1 MSITEAASTVTRYY
15 GDCSLPTQLL
25 ALSQLATGTAFICPI
40 CEWLTLC
47 SEDCL
52 CVEA

>member
-1 MSITEAASTVTRYY
+1 MTLIEAAHAVAAHYS
-15 GDCSLPTQLL
+15 DCSLPTQLL
-25 ALSQLATGTAFICPI
+25 ALNQLAVGTAFICPI

-47 SEDCL
+47 NEPCL